1 LVNCSRSER
10 QLDNEMPQKQKGSLD
25 NYCIEGRRGK
35 PLSKR
40 DRESTF
46 SNGVPVWGS
55 HGLSTYE
62 DCNNH
67 CQGTRKKERY
77 THGPS

>member
-1 LVNCSRSER
+1 M
-10 QLDNEMPQKQKGSLD
+10 QLDDEMLQRQKGSFD
-25 NYCIEGRRGK
+25 NYCIEGRRRK

-55 HGLSTYE
+55 DGLST
-62 DCNNH
+62 
-67 CQGTRKKERY
+67 QERADE
-77 THGPS
+77 